1 MNDLFEHLFNSSF
14 AGGAR
19 GGSANMNMRG
29 DDLEARVGISFLD
42 AAKGTKRNVTITPV
56 VDCSTCSGSGLKP
69 GVKKTTCTA
78 CNGTGT
84 RTFVIDS
91 GFHMASTCTVC
102 HGTGSTVPRG
112 GQCSEC
118 SGAGKVKI
126 RKTVTIDIP
135 PGALSASHR
144 RLASCCGVAD
154 LAFLFCRC

>member
-1 MNDLFEHLFNSSF
+1 MNDLFEHLFSGSF
-14 AGGAR
+14 AAGGPR
-19 GGSANMNMRG
+19 GPSNTNVRG

-42 AAKGTKRNVTITPV
+42 AARGSKRTVTVTPV
-56 VDCSTCSGSGLKP
+56 ADCSTCSGTGLKP

-78 CNGTGT
+78 CNGSGT

-112 GQCSEC
+112 GQCGEC

-126 RKTVTIDIP
+126 RKTVSIDIP
-135 PGALSASHR
+135 AGKLEIFLSSWRTSAR
-144 RLASCCGVAD
+144 R
-154 LAFLFCRC
+154 R